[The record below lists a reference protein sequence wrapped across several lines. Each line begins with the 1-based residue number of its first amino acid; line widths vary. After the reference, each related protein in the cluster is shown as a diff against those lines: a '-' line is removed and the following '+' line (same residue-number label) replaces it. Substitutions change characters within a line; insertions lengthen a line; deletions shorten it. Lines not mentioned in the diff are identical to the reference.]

1 MLEFREG
8 DKVQFRKK
16 YLTEF
21 GLLSQNYVYR
31 VSEIVPG
38 SRYMKIRNKMG
49 IGYDVRPIWVKHV
62 RMDAFEKDL
71 RNYLQEELGA

>member
-71 RNYLQEELGA
+71 RNYLVEELGV

>member
-16 YLTEF
+16 YSTEF
-21 GLLSQNYVYR
+21 GLSQNYVYR

-38 SRYMKIRNKMG
+38 SRYMKIRSKMG

-71 RNYLQEELGA
+71 RNYLVEELGV

>member
-1 MLEFREG
+1 MLEFRKG
-8 DKVQFRKK
+8 DKVQFRNK
-16 YLTEF
+16 YLTKF
-21 GLLSQNYVYR
+21 GLLSKNYVYR

-71 RNYLQEELGA
+71 RNYLVEELGV

>member
-8 DKVQFRKK
+8 DKVQFRNK

-21 GLLSQNYVYR
+21 GLSQNYVYR

-38 SRYMKIRNKMG
+38 SGYMKIRNKMG

-71 RNYLQEELGA
+71 RNYLVEELGV